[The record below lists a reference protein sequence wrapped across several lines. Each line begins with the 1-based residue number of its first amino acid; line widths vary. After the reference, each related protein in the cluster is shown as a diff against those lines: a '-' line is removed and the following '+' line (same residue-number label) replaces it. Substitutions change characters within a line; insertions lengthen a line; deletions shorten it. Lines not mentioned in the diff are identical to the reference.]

1 MKAANRTPM
10 NNETLQKTIESW
22 YPQPEAAGVTFS
34 EEESQF
40 LNVTIAPGELYGLM
54 SRLRSDEALQFDYLF
69 CLSGVDWGEDLGVVY
84 HLEST
89 TYRHQLVVKVR
100 TSDREQPTLPTVS
113 SIWRTAEFHEREV
126 YDFFGINFTGHPN
139 MKRLFLTDEW
149 EGYPLR
155 KDYEDEINMIIK

>member
-1 MKAANRTPM
+1 M
-10 NNETLQKTIESW
+10 NNETLQRTIEGW
-22 YPQPEAAGVTFS
+22 FPDPETAGLTFT

-40 LNVTIAPGELYGLM
+40 LNVTISPNELIGLM
-54 SRLRSDEALQFDYLF
+54 TRLKADEATHFDYLF
-69 CLSGVDWGEDLGVVY
+69 CLTGVDWGEDLGVVY

-89 TYRHQLVVKVR
+89 VHRHQLVVKVR
-100 TSDREQPTLPTVS
+100 TADREQPTLPTVS

-126 YDFFGINFTGHPN
+126 FDFFGITFTDHPN

-155 KDYEDEINMIIK
+155 KDYEDEINMITK